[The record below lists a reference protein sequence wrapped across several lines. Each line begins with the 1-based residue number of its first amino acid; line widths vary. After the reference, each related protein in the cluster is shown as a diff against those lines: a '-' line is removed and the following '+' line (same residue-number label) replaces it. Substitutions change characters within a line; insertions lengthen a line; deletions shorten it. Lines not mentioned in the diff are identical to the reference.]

1 MSQFSI
7 FEFLMGDRYEEA
19 MPEMAM
25 TWVEMAG
32 DWGWGFSIGAWK
44 DMMCCG
50 KHLLESFRGP
60 F

>member
-1 MSQFSI
+1 
-7 FEFLMGDRYEEA
+7 MGDRYEEA

-32 DWGWGFSIGAWK
+32 DWGWGFSIRGLERHGVLWK
-44 DMMCCG
+44 RSFR
-50 KHLLESFRGP
+50 KLQKPLESFRGP